1 MTVDEVKILL
11 SDLNRGYNT
20 PYSSAEQATIERLYY
35 EVLGKRLSG
44 CRCPD
49 RWHDAVLEINSYIK
63 KHGKMKEKSNYKL
76 RAGVIL
82 QIAGS
87 SEIYTNDNLTDEVA
101 AAFLKEHPNAA
112 GRFEVIPTAKKDAE
126 APKAG
131 GESSELEA
139 AHNRIAILESEKA
152 ELESRCAALQARID
166 AAAATETAAT
176 NETARRV
183 RDAGAVDL
191 LYAVAT
197 APHPELPG
205 PVRQKV
211 LFRGAYVLERIYF
224 DAPEAFMPRAESF
237 CRVDFAACA
246 NASAQRHFGKI
257 MADLLGRYAP
267 ESGDLERIA
276 ETAAGWAVSPEAKV
290 AVKVWAVEVLKR
302 CRERVGWVAESW
314 DDIVETVA
322 LDATPGIESRMRKSW
337 KTRS

>member
-176 NETARRV
+176 NDEKPAGYNGNTAD
-183 RDAGAVDL
+183 DAIRQAIAAEL
-191 LYAVAT
+191 VAGKSKT
-197 APHPELPG
+197 AIKQELAG
-205 PVRQKV
+205 KEIGGVKLTHRLISDYIEK
-211 LFRGAYVLERIYF
+211 IT
-224 DAPEAFMPRAESF
+224 AE
-237 CRVDFAACA
+237 
-246 NASAQRHFGKI
+246 
-257 MADLLGRYAP
+257 
-267 ESGDLERIA
+267 E
-276 ETAAGWAVSPEAKV
+276 
-290 AVKVWAVEVLKR
+290 
-302 CRERVGWVAESW
+302 
-314 DDIVETVA
+314 
-322 LDATPGIESRMRKSW
+322 
-337 KTRS
+337 

>member
-1 MTVDEVKILL
+1 MTEADLIRLL
-11 SDLNRGYNT
+11 S
-20 PYSSAEQATIERLYY
+20 ERF
-35 EVLGKRLSG
+35 
-44 CRCPD
+44 
-49 RWHDAVLEINSYIK
+49 
-63 KHGKMKEKSNYKL
+63 HGNF
-76 RAGVIL
+76 A
-82 QIAGS
+82 
-87 SEIYTNDNLTDEVA
+87 DE
-101 AAFLKEHPNAA
+101 
-112 GRFEVIPTAKKDAE
+112 T
-126 APKAG
+126 
-131 GESSELEA
+131 S
-139 AHNRIAILESEKA
+139 
-152 ELESRCAALQARID
+152 
-166 AAAATETAAT
+166 
-176 NETARRV
+176 RRV

-191 LYAVAT
+191 LYAVVT

-267 ESGDLERIA
+267 EPGDLERIA

-314 DDIVETVA
+314 DDIVEAVA

-337 KTRS
+337 KARP

>member
-1 MTVDEVKILL
+1 MTEADLIRLL
-11 SDLNRGYNT
+11 S
-20 PYSSAEQATIERLYY
+20 ERF
-35 EVLGKRLSG
+35 
-44 CRCPD
+44 
-49 RWHDAVLEINSYIK
+49 
-63 KHGKMKEKSNYKL
+63 HGN
-76 RAGVIL
+76 
-82 QIAGS
+82 
-87 SEIYTNDNLTDEVA
+87 VA
-101 AAFLKEHPNAA
+101 A
-112 GRFEVIPTAKKDAE
+112 
-126 APKAG
+126 
-131 GESSELEA
+131 
-139 AHNRIAILESEKA
+139 
-152 ELESRCAALQARID
+152 
-166 AAAATETAAT
+166 
-176 NETARRV
+176 ETARRV

-267 ESGDLERIA
+267 EPGDLERIA

-302 CRERVGWVAESW
+302 CRERVGWVAELW

>member
-131 GESSELEA
+131 GESSELEE
-139 AHNRIAILESEKA
+139 AHNLIAIL
-152 ELESRCAALQARID
+152 
-166 AAAATETAAT
+166 
-176 NETARRV
+176 
-183 RDAGAVDL
+183 
-191 LYAVAT
+191 
-197 APHPELPG
+197 
-205 PVRQKV
+205 
-211 LFRGAYVLERIYF
+211 
-224 DAPEAFMPRAESF
+224 
-237 CRVDFAACA
+237 
-246 NASAQRHFGKI
+246 
-257 MADLLGRYAP
+257 
-267 ESGDLERIA
+267 
-276 ETAAGWAVSPEAKV
+276 
-290 AVKVWAVEVLKR
+290 
-302 CRERVGWVAESW
+302 
-314 DDIVETVA
+314 
-322 LDATPGIESRMRKSW
+322 
-337 KTRS
+337 